1 MSTATVAAPAP
12 KPTPRAEREAL
23 AKQKT
28 ALEGQCVKLG
38 QALAE
43 ARAIS
48 NRATATAA
56 VDGSRAATE
65 AKVAATGQV
74 VRAEA
79 ELKAAQ
85 DALAQV
91 EADTADLDKRRADG
105 VRVAKLKAGAASIRA
120 AIAVAAKADKAA
132 AEFAASYKALVTEV
146 GGLYGTVPAHLK
158 EPVFGGGE
166 LLGAQSISSTAEYL
180 IAQSG
185 LIKRPLYAPSEH
197 RQTLA
202 ALVAYFGKPVLD
214 EADAIPAPDQ
224 TEWE

>member
-1 MSTATVAAPAP
+1 MSNVLAPAT
-12 KPTPRAEREAL
+12 KPTLRAERETL

-48 NRATATAA
+48 NRATAKAA
-56 VDGSRAATE
+56 VDGSKAATE
-65 AKVAATGQV
+65 TKVAATGAV

-91 EADTADLDKRRADG
+91 DADLATLDAQRADG
-105 VRVAKLKAGAASIRA
+105 VRTAKLRTA
-120 AIAVAAKADKAA
+120 AVAARKLIADAKAADKAA
-132 AEFAASYKALVTEV
+132 AEFATAYRALLGGV
-146 GGLYGTVPAHLK
+146 GGLYSAMPAHLK
-158 EPVFGGGE
+158 DSVFGGGHN
-166 LLGAQSISSTAEYL
+166 LGAQSIASTAEYL

-185 LIKRPLYAPSEH
+185 LLKNGVFEPTDFRRHLETLTERFLRPL
-197 RQTLA
+197 
-202 ALVAYFGKPVLD
+202 LD
-214 EADAIPAPDQ
+214 EADAASEEPD
-224 TEWE
+224 WE